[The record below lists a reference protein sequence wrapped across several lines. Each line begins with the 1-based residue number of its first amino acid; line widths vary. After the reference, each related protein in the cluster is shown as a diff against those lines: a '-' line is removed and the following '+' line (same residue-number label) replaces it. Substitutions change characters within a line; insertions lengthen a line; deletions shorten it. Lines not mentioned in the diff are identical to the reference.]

1 MDSPVFALVAV
12 VGPTGSGKSELGL
25 RIAGEFT
32 GEIVNCDSLQVYR
45 HFDIG
50 TAKLSRRQQRGIP
63 HHMIDVADPGEPF
76 TAGEYAARARPLLGE
91 IAGRGHLPVVVGGT
105 GFYLRALIDGLFPG
119 PGRDDSLRGRL
130 AARQARRPGSLH
142 RVLRRLD
149 PAIAGT
155 IHPNDVQKTIRAVEV
170 IVLKRQPISAL
181 YAQGRDALE
190 GFRILKIGLD
200 PPRAELFGRLD
211 ARCQQMFDMGLVE
224 ETRRILAM
232 GYTPAAKPF
241 ESHGYRQCVDF
252 LEKRRTL
259 EEALWDAKQN
269 TRRYAKRQWT
279 WFHHEKEVLWYAGF
293 GDDPAVQRRVLEKV
307 REFVEARDSICPGR
321 RRSYN
326 QKQRE

>member
-1 MDSPVFALVAV
+1 MDSPVSALVAV

-25 RIAGEFT
+25 RIAEEFA

-50 TAKLSRRQQRGIP
+50 TAKLSRLEHRGIP
-63 HHMIDVADPGEPF
+63 HHMLDVADPGEPF
-76 TAGEYAARARPLLGE
+76 TAGEYAARARPLLEE
-91 IAGRGHLPVVVGGT
+91 IAGRGRLPVVVGGT
-105 GFYLRALIDGLFPG
+105 GCYLRALIDGLFPG
-119 PGRDDSLRGRL
+119 PGRDDSLRARL

-142 RVLRRLD
+142 RILRRLD
-149 PAIAGT
+149 PVAAAT

-170 IVLKRQPISAL
+170 MVLKRQPISAL
-181 YAQGRDALE
+181 YAQGRDALQ

-200 PPRAELFGRLD
+200 PPRAELFARLD
-211 ARCQQMFDMGLVE
+211 ARCQEMFDKGLVE
-224 ETRRILAM
+224 ETRRILAL

-252 LEKRRTL
+252 IENRCTL
-259 EEALWDAKQN
+259 EEALRDARQN

-279 WFHHEKEVLWYAGF
+279 WFRHEKDLLWYAGF
-293 GDDPAVQRRVLEKV
+293 GANPALQRQVLEKV
-307 REFVEARDSICPGR
+307 REFLET